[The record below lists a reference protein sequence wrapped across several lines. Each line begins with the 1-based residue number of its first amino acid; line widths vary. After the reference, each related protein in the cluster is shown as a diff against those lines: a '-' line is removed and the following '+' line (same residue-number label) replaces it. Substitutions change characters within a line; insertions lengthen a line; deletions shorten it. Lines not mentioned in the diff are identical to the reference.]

1 MTTQADNVVHYPDR
15 RPMPSGLGAPGKRLW
30 RRVVSLYALAEH
42 EAEALAAACRTADDI
57 ARLEDSL
64 KDAPVMVNGSRGQS
78 IVNPLF
84 TEVRAHR
91 LAFARL
97 LSAAGLDAGDAED
110 RSTAARTLA
119 HQRWQGRVGRT
130 G

>member
-1 MTTQADNVVHYPDR
+1 MSMQPENIVHYPER
-15 RPMPSGLGAPGKRLW
+15 RPMPSGLGAVGKRLW
-30 RRVVSLYALAEH
+30 KRVVSLYALAEH
-42 EAEALAAACRTADDI
+42 EAEALAAACRMADDI
-57 ARLEDSL
+57 ARLEEAL
-64 KDAPVMVNGSRGQS
+64 KDAPVVTSGSRGQS

-97 LSAAGLDAGDAED
+97 LSAAGLDAGEIED
-110 RSTAARTLA
+110 RSTAARRLA
-119 HQRWQGRVGRT
+119 HRRWQGRFGRT